1 MKKTLAIILA
11 VLALIASA
19 TACGGKKDDDDRII
33 NSNDTGTTV
42 PNGTVSP
49 TGTPITPRS
58 TNPAFLPGSIDFL
71 SRRLYIYKK
80 IFDTE
85 E

>member
-1 MKKTLAIILA
+1 MKKTLAIILV
-11 VLALIASA
+11 VLALMASA

-49 TGTPITPRS
+49 SGTPITP
-58 TNPAFLPGSIDFL
+58 
-71 SRRLYIYKK
+71 
-80 IFDTE
+80 
-85 E
+85 